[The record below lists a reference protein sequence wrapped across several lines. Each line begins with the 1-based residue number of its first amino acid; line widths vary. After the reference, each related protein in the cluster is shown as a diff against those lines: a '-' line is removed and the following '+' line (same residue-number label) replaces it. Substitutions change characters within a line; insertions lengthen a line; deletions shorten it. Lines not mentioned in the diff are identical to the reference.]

1 MQAEAKKQT
10 SLGRAIEQELE
21 FLRSNAK
28 GQQKKG
34 KARMRRYDELVDQVG
49 LAVCNLRQCTLR
61 HSGLAARDFRLS
73 CQRRH
78 SVVQAAEYSRE
89 QTLDRITIPTG
100 PRLGKEVVS
109 VSGRLRRTPVFP
121 CDDPASSQVVVG
133 SISHSTRQPDK
144 ECEVCRRSKA

>member
-49 LAVCNLRQCTLR
+49 
-61 HSGLAARDFRLS
+61 
-73 CQRRH
+73 
-78 SVVQAAEYSRE
+78 
-89 QTLDRITIPTG
+89 I
-100 PRLGKEVVS
+100 
-109 VSGRLRRTPVFP
+109 GRLQFATVHTPPQWACSQGLSIELPTAPQRGARLLSTLGSRRWT
-121 CDDPASSQVVVG
+121 ASRYLQG
-133 SISHSTRQPDK
+133 LGWARRW
-144 ECEVCRRSKA
+144 CR

>member
-34 KARMRRYDELVDQVG
+34 KARMRRYDELVDQVRLRPCEPVCG
-49 LAVCNLRQCTLR
+49 VRQRLAPRCRSRAGQPMLR
-61 HSGLAARDFRLS
+61 
-73 CQRRH
+73 CQSDVAPRCH
-78 SVVQAAEYSRE
+78 SVLQAAEYSRE

-109 VSGRLRRTPVFP
+109 VRISTAWRFTDQL
-121 CDDPASSQVVVG
+121 SHVVM
-133 SISHSTRQPDK
+133 QPLS
-144 ECEVCRRSKA
+144 R